1 MGTIEFTCTL
11 EDFLAAQRLH
21 HSVCLTGRRFWV
33 RIGVAAVAVG
43 AVIFALS
50 SQRLHKA
57 EDALVG
63 VAVYLSVLLILT
75 IINRLFFLPRNAK
88 RQLNQNK
95 SFRNSMKYEV
105 TSSSICV
112 KAGNS
117 ISDTPTED
125 FLKWVDDKNAILLH
139 RSDNMFNFIPKRAVD
154 DAFYAALMAEL
165 ARASS
170 PRARFANS

>member
-1 MGTIEFTCTL
+1 
-11 EDFLAAQRLH
+11 
-21 HSVCLTGRRFWV
+21 
-33 RIGVAAVAVG
+33 
-43 AVIFALS
+43 
-50 SQRLHKA
+50 
-57 EDALVG
+57 
-63 VAVYLSVLLILT
+63 
-75 IINRLFFLPRNAK
+75 
-88 RQLNQNK
+88 
-95 SFRNSMKYEV
+95 MKYEV